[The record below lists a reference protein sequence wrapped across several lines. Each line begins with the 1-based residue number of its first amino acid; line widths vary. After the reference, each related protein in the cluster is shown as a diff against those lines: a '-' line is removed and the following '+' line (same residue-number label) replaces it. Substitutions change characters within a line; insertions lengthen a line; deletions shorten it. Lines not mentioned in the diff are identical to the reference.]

1 MWKKKKWQELIR
13 SKAFLRTAIII
24 GAAAILL
31 IFISSYVNFDF
42 LQQKPTAAA
51 YSEELRERLLDIVS
65 EIDGVGEVKVFLT
78 MDNSGE
84 NVYLTNT
91 DTKTK
96 SIEPTV
102 RGVVIVC
109 DGGDDPIV
117 VDRVMGAVTRSLSV
131 SSDRVYITKLDGRT
145 ATAAE

>member
-1 MWKKKKWQELIR
+1 MWKKKWRELLG
-13 SKAFLRTAIII
+13 SKKFLRIAVII
-24 GAAAILL
+24 GAVAILL
-31 IFISSYVNFDF
+31 IMLSSYVDF
-42 LQQKPTAAA
+42 STIGRRQSTEE
-51 YSEELRERLLDIVS
+51 YSEALRAQLLDIVS
-65 EIDGVGEVKVFLT
+65 QIEGVGEAKVFLT

-84 NVYLTNT
+84 NVYLSNS

-117 VDRVMGAVTRSLSV
+117 SDRVLGAVTRSLDI
-131 SSDRVYITKLDGRT
+131 SSDKVYITKLDRS
-145 ATAAE
+145 